1 MSSNLEY
8 SPLKPISN
16 NIIANIPYRST
27 RHHHDDLSP
36 SKPPLKPV
44 VARQKDEIK
53 TNDTENRQ
61 MNDENMELDP
71 TLSPRSKTQRRRATQ
86 QFRHEQSLTVSKR
99 RKSPSKG
106 GSPQTRRGVVTVG
119 KESKNT
125 SSKLDLLDDNK
136 MTTLPIPPP
145 PLYKYSDRGSRG
157 GGSRTSLD
165 SRTGGA
171 ATRSSETQFES
182 YRDYYEFGGS
192 GGALSSR
199 GKYGLYGRLRVHNVA
214 GARYVSYTHNNGGGI
229 NGSYSRELEG
239 DPDDDEEEGQPP
251 LVLVEDYIPTN
262 EEESDGTRRQRG
274 TDGDDGHHK
283 NSKDGGSG
291 SNEVKRHG
299 ARKQVSISDLR
310 GKLEKRNDSHIPLR
324 LKKKAASA
332 IGGDKKEQQR
342 VSKSVRSM
350 VEELMNANNLRDDS
364 GDNYLSNFKIKI
376 KLKKCVVCEK
386 PLYELSSM
394 ILNKGNYKELVCEDC
409 TAKYEQAVRIFENC
423 EFESTVE
430 DIDTSNNS
438 CSSSFI
444 SDLDSA
450 DEATEMNDSR
460 GSVVMMPQRNGSSGV
475 SSSCTAISD
484 SNRSRNLKYVPSVSA
499 MTSSTLSSV
508 ATLRDLPRMK
518 LAQRRDNFFSD
529 ELIKRLRGQLESA
542 LLSNSAP
549 DSNGDDNNAGS
560 IDDQHHLINS
570 EKVKGDFSDD
580 SAAIKNCSPGR
591 NGILE
596 NGVTDDVVNNNYS
609 SGANNNTER
618 MGDRVITS
626 CKDHSVDYDDSKND
640 GNSLNVGSNTTKAD
654 NHNNNNNHNC
664 GHHHHDTDDGTL
676 SWTWFQYAKRRI
688 VGAWRITGIIP
699 FFIGKDEHR
708 HHTSVSR

>member
-1 MSSNLEY
+1 MSSNIEY
-8 SPLKPISN
+8 SPLKPLSN
-16 NIIANIPYRST
+16 NIIANIPYRSP
-27 RHHHDDLSP
+27 RHHRDDLTLSD
-36 SKPPLKPV
+36 PPLKPG
-44 VARQKDEIK
+44 RNKEKDR
-53 TNDTENRQ
+53 T
-61 MNDENMELDP
+61 NDENMELNP
-71 TLSPRSKTQRRRATQ
+71 TLSPLSKTPRRRATHH
-86 QFRHEQSLTVSKR
+86 FKHEQPLSVSKR
-99 RKSPSKG
+99 RKSPAMEIS
-106 GSPQTRRGVVTVG
+106 SPERRRRRRSVVTAG
-119 KESKNT
+119 RETRNT
-125 SSKLDLLDDNK
+125 GSKLDLLDDDK

-145 PLYKYSDRGSRG
+145 PLYKCSDRGSRG
-157 GGSRTSLD
+157 SGAHTGSRTPLG
-165 SRTGGA
+165 SRTA
-171 ATRSSETQFES
+171 EATTRGLETQFES
-182 YRDYYEFGGS
+182 HRDYYEFGGS
-192 GGALSSR
+192 ALSPR
-199 GKYGLYGRLRVHNVA
+199 ETYRLHGRLRVHNVA
-214 GARYVSYTHNNGGGI
+214 GARYVSYTHNSGEVN
-229 NGSYSRELEG
+229 
-239 DPDDDEEEGQPP
+239 DDDPEEEEGQQP

-262 EEESDGTRRQRG
+262 EEESDSKRRQRG
-274 TDGDDGHHK
+274 RGTGGNDDGYYK
-283 NSKDGGSG
+283 NSKDGSHGDT
-291 SNEVKRHG
+291 EVKRHG

-324 LKKKAASA
+324 LKKKAANA
-332 IGGDKKEQQR
+332 IGGDRREQQR

-460 GSVVMMPQRNGSSGV
+460 GSLVMPQRKGSSGI
-475 SSSCTAISD
+475 SSSCTVISD

-529 ELIKRLRGQLESA
+529 ELIRRLRGQLESA
-542 LLSNSAP
+542 LLSNSAA
-549 DSNGDDNNAGS
+549 DSNGDDNNSGS

-570 EKVKGDFSDD
+570 EKVNGTFFNDT
-580 SAAIKNCSPGR
+580 AAKKNCSPAR
-591 NGILE
+591 SAAEELRIIE
-596 NGVTDDVVNNNYS
+596 NESNNYYS
-609 SGANNNTER
+609 SDNNNTER
-618 MGDRVITS
+618 IGDEVITP
-626 CKDHSVDYDDSKND
+626 CKDHSADE
-640 GNSLNVGSNTTKAD
+640 NVGSNLTKVD
-654 NHNNNNNHNC
+654 NRNNNNNHNTD
-664 GHHHHDTDDGTL
+664 HHHHHAADEDSL

-699 FFIGKDEHR
+699 FFIGKDEH
-708 HHTSVSR
+708 HHH